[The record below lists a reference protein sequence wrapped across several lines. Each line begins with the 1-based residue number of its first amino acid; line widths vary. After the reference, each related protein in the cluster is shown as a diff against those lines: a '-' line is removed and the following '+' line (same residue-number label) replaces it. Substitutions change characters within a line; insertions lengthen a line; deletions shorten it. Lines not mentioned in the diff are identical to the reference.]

1 MQRNS
6 CNFCFYQ
13 TSRIKPKIALAF
25 HAASAYMPF
34 IGIADERWN
43 MSAARNL
50 PQSLSTFDHGCTGT
64 GMSSD
69 VRKVGAVSPR
79 PFLLAA
85 PLVDVLRLTAKDE
98 PCAQFLRQVMTDLGG
113 VGKLAERVIKERCNC
128 SGTDRRGNSDIENS
142 APAKR
147 GRAFIRNDR

>member
-79 PFLLAA
+79 PFLLAD
-85 PLVDVLRLTAKDE
+85 PLV
-98 PCAQFLRQVMTDLGG
+98 
-113 VGKLAERVIKERCNC
+113 
-128 SGTDRRGNSDIENS
+128 ENLV
-142 APAKR
+142 
-147 GRAFIRNDR
+147 